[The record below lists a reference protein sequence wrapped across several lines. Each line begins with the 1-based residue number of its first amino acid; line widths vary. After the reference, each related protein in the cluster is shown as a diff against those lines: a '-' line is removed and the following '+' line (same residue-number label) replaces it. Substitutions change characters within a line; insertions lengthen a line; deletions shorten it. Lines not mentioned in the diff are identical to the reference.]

1 MKSLKA
7 IMLAGALATAASA
20 SAQFANT
27 GSNTASTDL
36 DDYNRISVSYNNT
49 HFGFNKEAGGSDSDF
64 GLNGFGLNYIHGFS
78 VSSTLPMFVETG
90 LNLNFGFGSDTGDKY
105 DSGDYW
111 LQAKNKKQFI
121 NLQVP
126 VNFAYKFAIADG
138 VSVSP
143 YLGLNFKFNLVG
155 RMKAEIDYGYD
166 PNEYDLDDFLY
177 EIGVDKVSDL
187 EGDWLSVFSK
197 DDMGSK
203 DATWNRF
210 QMGWH
215 IGAGL
220 QYNAFYLGVEYGTD
234 FIPAFKY
241 EKAKVNSSDLKI
253 SLGYCF

>member
-1 MKSLKA
+1 
-7 IMLAGALATAASA
+7 
-20 SAQFANT
+20 
-27 GSNTASTDL
+27 
-36 DDYNRISVSYNNT
+36 
-49 HFGFNKEAGGSDSDF
+49 
-64 GLNGFGLNYIHGFS
+64 
-78 VSSTLPMFVETG
+78 MFVETG
-90 LNLNFGFGSDTGDKY
+90 LNLNFGFGSDTGKKVDLY
-105 DSGDYW
+105 DGW
-111 LQAKNKKQFI
+111 IQANNKKQFI

-143 YLGLNFKFNLVG
+143 YVGLNFKFNLTG
-155 RMKAEIDYGYD
+155 RMKADFDYGYD
-166 PNEYDLDDFLY
+166 PEEYRNLDEFIEDNNLP
-177 EIGVDKVSDL
+177 DS

-234 FIPAFKY
+234 FIPARLQIRKSQSQQQRP
-241 EKAKVNSSDLKI
+241 ENLSRLLLLRRETSLKTEM
-253 SLGYCF
+253 

>member
-90 LNLNFGFGSDTGDKY
+90 LNLNFGFGSDTGKKVDLY
-105 DSGDYW
+105 DGW
-111 LQAKNKKQFI
+111 IQANNKKQFI
-121 NLQVP
+121 NLQVL

-143 YLGLNFKFNLVG
+143 YVGLNFKFNLTG
-155 RMKAEIDYGYD
+155 RMKADFDYGYD
-166 PNEYDLDDFLY
+166 PEEYRNLDEFIEDNNLP
-177 EIGVDKVSDL
+177 DS

>member
-1 MKSLKA
+1 
-7 IMLAGALATAASA
+7 
-20 SAQFANT
+20 
-27 GSNTASTDL
+27 
-36 DDYNRISVSYNNT
+36 
-49 HFGFNKEAGGSDSDF
+49 
-64 GLNGFGLNYIHGFS
+64 
-78 VSSTLPMFVETG
+78 PMFVETG
-90 LNLNFGFGSDTGDKY
+90 LNLNFGFGSETGDKV
-105 DSGDYW
+105 DIFDGW
-111 LQAKNKKQFI
+111 LQDKVKEQFI

-155 RMKAEIDYGYD
+155 RLKSVLDYGGLDNEDIQDILDGSGYD
-166 PNEYDLDDFLY
+166 SMSDF
-177 EIGVDKVSDL
+177 DS
-187 EGDWLSVFSK
+187 DWLSVFSK

>member
-49 HFGFNKEAGGSDSDF
+49 HFGFNKEAGGSDRDL

-90 LNLNFGFGSDTGDKY
+90 LNLDFGFGSDTGDKV
-105 DSGDYW
+105 DIFDGW
-111 LQAKNKKQFI
+111 LQNKTKDQFI

-143 YLGLNFKFNLVG
+143 YVGLNFKFNLVG
-155 RMKAEIDYGYD
+155 RSKSELDYGGLDNEDIEDILDYFGYD
-166 PNEYDLDDFLY
+166 SMSDF
-177 EIGVDKVSDL
+177 DS
-187 EGDWLSVFSK
+187 DWLSVFSK